1 MPAKRSSA
9 ATQGSAAEAYACGYL
24 PGESLLSCAGQTLLA
39 CLTEPGLLP
48 EPCTALAEAQ
58 ATVDSA
64 AVPADAAWLRLQELC
79 SQRGLPLATRPA
91 LAERPTVAE
100 LLSAGKGLP
109 RPYRTWLQQVRGE
122 ARAIIGRAQQDVLS
136 LGEAAADLQLALW
149 LARVLLQL
157 GDAVPM
163 LPQLKPLTRELDHA
177 RNNAAQR
184 LILTL
189 GSRHCPAA
197 LLAQAA
203 PLDAC
208 LLTAPPGL
216 TGLGRSPAESYSRWL
231 TTTLDLLQALTATAD
246 RIA

>member
-9 ATQGSAAEAYACGYL
+9 ATRASAAEVYAWGYL
-24 PGESLLSCAGQTLLA
+24 PGESLLSLTGQTLLA
-39 CLTEPGLLP
+39 SLAEPGLLP
-48 EPCTALAEAQ
+48 EPRTALAEAQ
-58 ATVDSA
+58 AIVESA
-64 AVPADAAWLRLQELC
+64 AAPADAAWLRLQDLC

-100 LLSAGKGLP
+100 LVSAGKGLP

-149 LARVLLQL
+149 LSRVLLRL
-157 GDAVPM
+157 DDAAPL

-216 TGLGRSPAESYSRWL
+216 TGLGRAHADSYSRWL
-231 TTTLDLLQALTATAD
+231 TTTLDLLQGLTATAD